1 MVCQRSGWKF
11 VFRSRTDSSNCSILS
26 LYWALCFI
34 HFSIFVLGLHRV
46 FGSMDN
52 LLLVWLSFLGTF
64 VDHTSVTVQSSCFQW
79 HWNCTFVPACII
91 VWKWIQQ
98 KTIAYWCVLSQY
110 CSWHLYQTKCWR
122 GEFSHNP
129 KQRHHNVYVAIIV
142 HEFRNMRITA
152 CFFEEY
158 DFVAATAWI
167 PCTSPKDEGTCFSME
182 TVDCIS
188 FWATPILTTLKKHFV
203 DGSFQ
208 PTIDHN
214 ITSLSTVVRWYF
226 YGRDK
231 SFGKLDIVI
240 RNLAQSGDHGAVCE
254 WIS

>member
-1 MVCQRSGWKF
+1 VVCQRSGWKF

-26 LYWALCFI
+26 LYRALCSI
-34 HFSIFVLGLHRV
+34 HFSIFVLGIHRV
-46 FGSMDN
+46 FGPMDN
-52 LLLVWLSFLGTF
+52 LLLVWLSFLRTF
-64 VDHTSVTVQSSCFQW
+64 VDHTSITVQSSCF
-79 HWNCTFVPACII
+79 HIGIAHLFLLHYCLKMNSAKNYCILMCAEPVLLLTFVLDKMLTR
-91 VWKWIQQ
+91 W
-98 KTIAYWCVLSQY
+98 
-110 CSWHLYQTKCWR
+110 
-122 GEFSHNP
+122 EFSQNP
-129 KQRHHNVYVAIIV
+129 KQHHHNVYAVIIV
-142 HEFRNMRITA
+142 HEFRNMWESA

-158 DFVAATAWI
+158 DFVAWI
-167 PCTSPKDEGTCFSME
+167 PCSSPKDERTCFSME

-203 DGSFQ
+203 DDSFR

-214 ITSLSTVVRWYF
+214 MTSLSTVVRWYF

-240 RNLAQSGDHGAVCE
+240 GKLAQSGDHRAVCE

>member
-26 LYWALCFI
+26 LYQALCSI

-46 FGSMDN
+46 FGPMDN
-52 LLLVWLSFLGTF
+52 LLLVWLSFLRTF
-64 VDHTSVTVQSSCFQW
+64 VDHTSVTVQSSCFQR
-79 HWNCTFVPACII
+79 HWNCTSVPAALLFENEFSKKLLHTD
-91 VWKWIQQ
+91 V
-98 KTIAYWCVLSQY
+98 
-110 CSWHLYQTKCWR
+110 CWQ

-129 KQRHHNVYVAIIV
+129 KQHHHNVYAAIIV
-142 HEFRNMRITA
+142 HEFRNMWELQLASLTNMTLW
-152 CFFEEY
+152 
-158 DFVAATAWI
+158 ATAWI

-188 FWATPILTTLKKHFV
+188 FWATPILTTLKKQFV

-214 ITSLSTVVRWYF
+214 MTSLSTVVRWYF

-240 RNLAQSGDHGAVCE
+240 GKLAQSGDHSATCE